1 MVASSCYAAG
11 DILALK
17 ACVLK
22 CSLRQGPHCGISRRL
37 GTEYRSGPHPHT
49 QDVLG
54 LETQHG
60 PEPHRPLTILTMGDS
75 NTWGTGNPDLS
86 GEPAVTVGYRQPL
99 KRALEEIGSASRFV
113 GSFRVGYATLDDCAT
128 EAWPGKGI
136 NTLIWRVRE
145 GILECYEPD
154 VCLLLIG
161 ANNMWRSLN
170 DRRPIGPLR
179 TLYWIWR
186 LQRLL
191 GEMRRRRP
199 TMAIAVGLP
208 VTPSNTAL
216 PLALYRGGVRACV
229 AGVPPRRCAHACG
242 RSARGQRRR
251 ALYRLGSRA
260 GRWPLVDRAPTA
272 WAPLDRQPPR
282 AVCACCRARLTGPL
296 WLCYSGIV

>member
-1 MVASSCYAAG
+1 
-11 DILALK
+11 
-17 ACVLK
+17 
-22 CSLRQGPHCGISRRL
+22 
-37 GTEYRSGPHPHT
+37 
-49 QDVLG
+49 
-54 LETQHG
+54 
-60 PEPHRPLTILTMGDS
+60 MGDS

-229 AGVPPRRCAHACG
+229 AG
-242 RSARGQRRR
+242 
-251 ALYRLGSRA
+251 YRLGGARMLAVDLPADNDGVHYTVSGHEQVA
-260 GRWPLVDRAPTA
+260 G
-272 WAPLDRQPPR
+272 
-282 AVCACCRARLTGPL
+282 L
-296 WLCYSGIV
+296 WLTALRRLGLL